1 MSEKQFEIKE
11 GIKAHLIKTDLFK
24 TNLICIILTMP
35 LERKSVTKNALIP
48 FLLRRGTNNLKN
60 LVEINKKLEEM
71 YGASYDCGID
81 KIGDNQAIKFFIETI
96 NDDYT
101 FDKENLLEKSLEVL
115 FDIIFNPLMKDGFFD
130 EEYLKTEKEN
140 LRKAI
145 EAKIDNKDL
154 YAFNRCIENM
164 YGDNGFGLYKY
175 GYLEDLDEINKEN
188 ITEHYRKLINEAK
201 IDIYIS
207 GNFDE
212 ENTKRILNDNKEIK
226 RINSRKEN
234 VIINNPSTES
244 KENVDNAKEVQE
256 EMNINQG
263 KLVLGLDIMNLKD
276 NMQYAATIFNGI
288 LGGSANS
295 MLFQNV
301 REKAGLA
308 YTARSN
314 YNKMKNNI
322 FIRCG
327 IEIKNYEKALNIIK
341 EQLENIKQGKF
352 SDEDLKNTKKL
363 IISGIKNIEAEQ
375 DTEIVYYIGEE
386 ISKVRTAI
394 PEYIENIEKVSREDV
409 IEIAN
414 NIQIN
419 TIFFLKGGT
428 PCK

>member
-24 TNLICIILTMP
+24 TNLICIMLTMP

-115 FDIIFNPLMKDGFFD
+115 FDIIFNPIMKDGFFD